1 VFVLELDRQ
10 GTLSDWADAR
20 KAEHGPGFERVG
32 ATGLGKALDTVRG
45 AGYGLVVI
53 DTAAGADSPATNVA
67 MRVADLCLIPCRPTA
82 IDLRG
87 CLATVQTL
95 VRLDRRFAFVLS
107 QCPPRSPRV
116 AETYAGLAALGL
128 VAEPPI
134 VSRADHQDAM
144 AAGRGVTEF
153 NTDGLAAAEIRQLW
167 TWIHAKLS
175 SKEKRRHEVYQRAF
189 NYH

>member
-1 VFVLELDRQ
+1 MLR
-10 GTLSDWADAR
+10 A
-20 KAEHGPGFERVG
+20 
-32 ATGLGKALDTVRG
+32 

-53 DTAAGADSPATNVA
+53 DTAGSVSPETNVA

-87 CLATVQTL
+87 CLATVRTL
-95 VRLDRRFAFVLS
+95 LSLDRQFAFVLS

-116 AETYAGLAALGL
+116 AETYAGLSALGL

-144 AAGRGVTEF
+144 AAGLGVTEF
-153 NTDGLAAAEIRQLW
+153 NPDGPAAAEIRRLW
-167 TWIHAKLS
+167 TWIDAKLS
-175 SKEKRRHEVYQRAF
+175 SKEKRRGEVYQRA
-189 NYH
+189 